1 MKVGFFDSGIGGTCI
16 LRAFRSLRPDVET
29 EYIADTKNCPY
40 GNKPPEEVVR
50 LSESC
55 TERLLKKGCS
65 MIVVA
70 CNTATAAA
78 IDHLRAKH
86 PEIPFIG
93 IEPAIKPAALRSK
106 TGVVGV
112 LATAGT
118 FNGRLYN
125 ETKAKF
131 AKSVTVLAVV
141 ADEFVTLVEGERE
154 AILRGEP
161 ICRGASAARIE
172 RAVRRRIEPLL
183 KAGADKIVL
192 GCTHFPHLAPI
203 IEDVCAGRAEVIDPS
218 MSVARQAVRIL
229 ERLENGGK

>member
-1 MKVGFFDSGIGGTCI
+1 MTSHI
-16 LRAFRSLRPDVET
+16 R
-29 EYIADTKNCPY
+29 
-40 GNKPPEEVVR
+40 
-50 LSESC
+50 
-55 TERLLKKGCS
+55 ER
-65 MIVVA
+65 
-70 CNTATAAA
+70 
-78 IDHLRAKH
+78 
-86 PEIPFIG
+86 
-93 IEPAIKPAALRSK
+93 
-106 TGVVGV
+106 V

-161 ICRGASAARIE
+161 ICRGAATARIE
-172 RAVRRRIEPLL
+172 RTVRRRIEPLL

-203 IEDVCAGRAEVIDPS
+203 IEKVCAGRAEVIDPS
-218 MSVARQAVRIL
+218 LPVARQAVRIL
-229 ERLENGGK
+229 ERLEHGEK